1 MSQRTTAAELTRAGI
16 AFRRK
21 DYVTA
26 AEIYGQLAGE
36 GHVESIVM
44 MGWLQLNGFGITRD
58 ETKAV
63 DSFQRAVSLGSATG
77 QFYYARYLTKVA
89 KHAEAFPLYRS
100 ASAMGHLPS
109 TFWVGYSSARGHGV
123 DQNLPQAYRFLLIA
137 ASRGHMHALREV
149 AVLDIRGCRGLWWR
163 LLAPLTFAI
172 AVIGA
177 FVIGVVTPESD
188 ALRA

>member
-26 AEIYGQLAGE
+26 AEIYGRRAGE

-44 MGWLQLNGFGITRD
+44 VGWLQLNGLGIARD

-63 DSFQRAVSLGSATG
+63 DSFQRAASLGSAVG

-89 KHAEAFPLYRS
+89 MHAEAFPLYRS
-100 ASAMGHLPS
+100 ASAMGHLPA
-109 TFWVGYSSARGHGV
+109 TFWVGYSAARGQGV
-123 DQNLPQAYRFLLIA
+123 DQNLPQAYRFLLTA

-149 AVLDIRGCRGLWWR
+149 AVLDIRGHRGLWWR